1 MMKHSE
7 KFKEFYGTEH
17 YYQVGKYAYTDGIN
31 YLKEKLDNNIVFFEF
46 FEVVS
51 NLLNFKYPFLCVD
64 VTIQGD
70 EFKIHITD
78 GNNKIIQD
86 YVIKLNKEDKE
97 LEGTYKIFMYNY
109 VMLAASEY

>member
-1 MMKHSE
+1 MIKHSE

-51 NLLNFKYPFLCVD
+51 NLLNFKYPFLSVD

-78 GNNKIIQD
+78 GNNKIIQN
-86 YVIKLNKEDKE
+86 YIIKLDKEDKE

-109 VMLAASEY
+109 VMLAVSEY